1 MPKYILRRIGLAII
15 TFFGITVLVFMISS
29 MASGSPL
36 ELLLSNQNISPAE
49 VERQR
54 IKLGL
59 DQPIYIQYFNWLK
72 NFFQGNLG
80 ESYRTGQP
88 VMEMIMNGLW
98 PTVLLAF
105 SSVIV
110 ACLIAFPLGIQST
123 RHQNRGWDNFSSLFS
138 FLTTSTPSFFL
149 ALIFLY
155 FFAVKLKLLPIG
167 GMYES
172 GQQGWD
178 NFSSLFSFLTT
189 STPSFFLA
197 LIFLYFFAVKLK
209 LLPIGGMYESGQQET
224 LSSLLQHLFMP
235 AVVLGMQM
243 VGSLIQYT
251 RSSMLEVMR
260 EDYVR
265 TARSKGLKERV
276 VIIKHVLRNS
286 LIPVVTYLGMEIPLL
301 IGGAVVTEQV
311 FSWPGIGNLMIKS
324 IDSRDYPVVM
334 GITVLVAVAVLV
346 FNILTDLI
354 YGILD
359 PRIRY
364 D

>member
-110 ACLIAFPLGIQST
+110 ACLIAFPLGIQSA
-123 RHQNRGWDNFSSLFS
+123 RHQNR
-138 FLTTSTPSFFL
+138 
-149 ALIFLY
+149 
-155 FFAVKLKLLPIG
+155 
-167 GMYES
+167 
-172 GQQGWD
+172 GWD

-265 TARSKGLKERV
+265 TARSKGLKERA

>member
-1 MPKYILRRIGLAII
+1 M
-15 TFFGITVLVFMISS
+15 
-29 MASGSPL
+29 
-36 ELLLSNQNISPAE
+36 
-49 VERQR
+49 
-54 IKLGL
+54 
-59 DQPIYIQYFNWLK
+59 
-72 NFFQGNLG
+72 
-80 ESYRTGQP
+80 
-88 VMEMIMNGLW
+88 
-98 PTVLLAF
+98 
-105 SSVIV
+105 
-110 ACLIAFPLGIQST
+110 ACLISLPLGIQSA
-123 RHQNRGWDNFSSLFS
+123 RFQNKGWDNGSSVFS
-138 FLTTSTPSFFL
+138 FLATSTPSFFL

-155 FFAVKLKLLPIG
+155 LFAVKLKWLPIG
-167 GMYES
+167 GMYDS
-172 GQQGWD
+172 GKPE
-178 NFSSLFSFLTT
+178 
-189 STPSFFLA
+189 TPA
-197 LIFLYFFAVKLK
+197 
-209 LLPIGGMYESGQQET
+209 
-224 LSSLLQHLFMP
+224 SLLRHLLMP

-265 TARSKGLKERV
+265 TARSKGLRERV

-334 GITVLVAVAVLV
+334 GITVLVAVAVLI

-354 YGILD
+354 YGVLD